1 MPPTTPPPPVFRKHR
16 RHGNTSEMPR
26 EVSQGSLRGARPL
39 CTRQIRIFGEHCV
52 VASRTDTSPLVWRT
66 CSLPHTT
73 LQTPAQTN
81 SHPGPHLT
89 PSRISSF
96 PSNFCF
102 VCSPINLMDGQVGN
116 KTLLFLSVLFFDIFP
131 MNTFPTL
138 VWTVFMENSNHVFIG
153 GKLPA
158 RAHASRGE
166 KPSLPNASQH
176 GAEPPHLRPP
186 ASLPVTWGPE
196 PE

>member
-39 CTRQIRIFGEHCV
+39 CTRRIRIFGEHCV

-138 VWTVFMENSNHVFIG
+138 VWTVFMENSNHVFTG